1 MSKVKVSKEVA
12 TALDTAL
19 KVMDKEKFFEE
30 HSNKF
35 RWTLD
40 IYLPLNQISN
50 WQMSQILINGYE
62 VEKTPEEKLI
72 SVYNHQTEN
81 KFHDN
86 AFNNGVIATLEI
98 LNIKIKGI
106 ND

>member
-1 MSKVKVSKEVA
+1 MNKIKVSKEVA
-12 TALDTAL
+12 LALDTAL

-35 RWTLD
+35 HWTLD

-50 WQMSQILINGYE
+50 WEMAQILINGYE
-62 VEKTPEEKLI
+62 VEETLEEKALA
-72 SVYNHQTEN
+72 VY
-81 KFHDN
+81 KALPSYDYYDCGRR
-86 AFNNGVIATLEI
+86 NGIKEI
-98 LNIKIKGI
+98 LNALDIKIKGI